1 MIRRLLGRVGVV
13 LAGSG
18 LAACATGGAAISPG
32 EDLAR
37 SAPLPPD
44 PQGEAYY
51 HFSVAQMAAQGGRF
65 HDAIPAVREAIKRDP
80 TSSFLWTTLAQ
91 WLVRTEQYHEALA
104 AARRAIEPSPGQAAP
119 HPTPAGLLPAPDED
133 DEAEAGDQ
141 DGIR

>member
-13 LAGSG
+13 LAGSA

-91 WLVRTEQYHEALA
+91 WLVRTAPHAEAVA
-104 AARRAIEPSPGQAAP
+104 AAPRAIDLTTSTV
-119 HPTPAGLLPAPDED
+119 TPP
-133 DEAEAGDQ
+133 
-141 DGIR
+141 